1 MKTSHAAPYSTAIGL
16 ACLAIVVAA
25 AGYFF
30 SITRHAEETNDAF
43 VDADFTFI
51 APKVSGFIEDVL
63 VEDNQEVKAGQ
74 VLARIDD
81 QDYQVELSAATAK
94 VATSKAKVDNAAALL
109 KRQKAEI
116 RQVQAGIESDQAD
129 VNFAKHE
136 FDRYQ
141 NLADQGAGTLQN
153 AQQARTRLMKAQAQ
167 LGTRQAMLESART
180 QVEVLAAA
188 EQSAAAEVEH
198 AKALLERARLNVSY
212 TELKAPFAGVV
223 GRRSVRKGAFV
234 KPGEVL
240 MAVVPRDRFY
250 VTAHFR
256 EVQLGHMH
264 PGQVVDITVDAFPD
278 EKLSGTVDSL
288 APATGV
294 TFATIAPD
302 NATGN
307 FTKVVQRLP
316 VKILLNTDQALT
328 AQLRVGMSV
337 EARVDTATSARVT
350 HEN

>member
-1 MKTSHAAPYSTAIGL
+1 MKTSNAVQYPTAIGL

-30 SITRHAEETNDAF
+30 SSAGNAEETNDAF
-43 VDADFTFI
+43 VDADFTLI
-51 APKVSGFIEDVL
+51 APKVTGFIADVL
-63 VEDNQEVKAGQ
+63 VEDNQKVKAGQ

-81 QDYQVELSAATAK
+81 KDYQVELIAASAK
-94 VATSKAKVDNAAALL
+94 VATSNAKVDNAAALL

-116 RQVQAGIESDQAD
+116 RQVQASIESDKAD

-136 FDRYQ
+136 FDRYK

-153 AQQARTRLMKAQAQ
+153 AQQARTRLMKARAQ
-167 LGTRQAMLESART
+167 LDNREAMLDSAST
-180 QVEVLAAA
+180 QVEVLKAAQ
-188 EQSAAAEVEH
+188 QSAEAEFAH
-198 AKALLERARLNVSY
+198 AKAMLDRAQLNVSY
-212 TELKAPFAGVV
+212 TELKAPFDGVV

-234 KPGEVL
+234 KPGELL
-240 MAVVPRDRFY
+240 MAVVPNDHVY
-250 VTAHFR
+250 VTANFR

-264 PGQVVDITVDAFPD
+264 PGQAVDITVDSFPD
-278 EKLSGTVDSL
+278 KKLSGTVDSI

-328 AQLRVGMSV
+328 TQLRVGMSV
-337 EARVDTATSARVT
+337 EAKVDISTPGMVT
-350 HEN
+350 NER

>member
-1 MKTSHAAPYSTAIGL
+1 MKTSNAVQYSTAIGL

-25 AGYFF
+25 AGYFV
-30 SITRHAEETNDAF
+30 SSAGNAEETNDAF

-63 VEDNQEVKAGQ
+63 VEDNQRVKAGQ
-74 VLARIDD
+74 ALARIDD
-81 QDYQVELSAATAK
+81 KDYQVELIAAHAN
-94 VATSKAKVDNAAALL
+94 VATSNAKVDNATALL
-109 KRQKAEI
+109 RRQKAEI
-116 RQVQAGIESDQAD
+116 RQVQAGIESDKAD

-136 FDRYQ
+136 FDRYR

-167 LGTRQAMLESART
+167 LDNRQAMLESAST
-180 QVEVLAAA
+180 QVEVLKAAQ
-188 EQSAAAEVEH
+188 QSAEADLAH
-198 AKALLERARLNVSY
+198 AKAMLDRARLNVSY
-212 TELKAPFAGVV
+212 TELKAPFDGVV

-234 KPGEVL
+234 KPGELL
-240 MAVVPRDRFY
+240 MAVVPNDQFY
-250 VTAHFR
+250 VTANFR

-264 PGQVVDITVDAFPD
+264 PGQAVDITVDSFPD
-278 EKLSGTVDSL
+278 EKLSGTVDSI

-316 VKILLNTDQALT
+316 VKILLNSDQALT
-328 AQLRVGMSV
+328 AHLRVGMSV
-337 EARVDTATSARVT
+337 EATVDTATSGVLTNER
-350 HEN
+350 